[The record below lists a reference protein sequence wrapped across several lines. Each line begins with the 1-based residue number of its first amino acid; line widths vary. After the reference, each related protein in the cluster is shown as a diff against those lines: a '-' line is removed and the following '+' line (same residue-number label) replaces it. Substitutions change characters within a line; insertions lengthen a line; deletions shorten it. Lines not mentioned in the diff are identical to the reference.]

1 MSRTG
6 KSEPWNT
13 ELHLVRRT
21 DTPRPV
27 VSPSLPLLKKTA
39 HCANCQ
45 RSHRAPSGSRTI
57 IMCTIV
63 QHVVFVHVSSGQN
76 DHKRHRHSK
85 ETMEIFV
92 PNVNKLAQHL
102 LVRKRLSS
110 SFNCGKAGSRHW
122 LHVLT
127 PSHHLDGSQCL
138 KLAGAFNSHVSPVT
152 QFFCSFGS
160 KSNL

>member
-1 MSRTG
+1 MSSIQACCVCLVWRSNPMSCRLNRTG

-21 DTPRPV
+21 DTTRPV

-57 IMCTIV
+57 FTCTIV
-63 QHVVFVHVSSGQN
+63 RHVVFVHVSGGRN
-76 DHKRHRHSK
+76 DHNRHGHSK

-92 PNVNKLAQHL
+92 QNVNKLARHL
-102 LVRKRLSS
+102 PGDKIDGISAGRCPKPRKYGTKRRLAREA
-110 SFNCGKAGSRHW
+110 KKQVQATGSA
-122 LHVLT
+122 
-127 PSHHLDGSQCL
+127 C
-138 KLAGAFNSHVSPVT
+138 
-152 QFFCSFGS
+152 
-160 KSNL
+160 